1 MDRNTINSL
10 TVPVNVC
17 VVVIALSK
25 LGTIRNCAMRTTHL
39 LNLVSSLNECQ
50 VFLLFDCII
59 LMSTWDVKERCAG
72 YWQFDHWCLALIFSK
87 VRWDGVFLS
96 KLSVNWHH
104 TVSNFFIDTIST
116 ICWNIS
122 KRNTLIID
130 HCHQLII
137 VSIHNLIRFL

>member
-1 MDRNTINSL
+1 MDCNTINSL

-25 LGTIRNCAMRTTHL
+25 LGTIRNCAMRTTQL
-39 LNLVSSLNECQ
+39 LYLVSSLGNQHLNECQ

-72 YWQFDHWCLALIFSK
+72 YWQCDHWCLEFIFSK
-87 VRWDGVFLS
+87 IRWDGVFLS

-104 TVSNFFIDTIST
+104 YTV
-116 ICWNIS
+116 
-122 KRNTLIID
+122 LIQYQQFVEIF
-130 HCHQLII
+130 QNEIP
-137 VSIHNLIRFL
+137 R